1 MAVQEDLA
9 TLFAR
14 NMSLAHPPPPPPPP
28 PPAAEP
34 EQNKIVY
41 ISQHYTHSAHV
52 APPAVVDEPMQ
63 RSQSEP
69 ATSADLE
76 LYLRYSGVDTSTL
89 SFSQVDLF
97 RRADDAQRARLVQLW
112 TICPQQ
118 TAAPIHTMTWN
129 STSLEQEEMLARQRY
144 EQAQGA
150 VPVAEVEM
158 SLDGTAVDPGLSN
171 SPSSVQSSDSRWQ
184 PMAHTQGYME
194 PYMQSGYEELAR
206 KEYDASARKASLDP
220 VYNKT
225 AGGTLDWERQ
235 QWMENQYGSFVGGWR
250 DDEDML

>member
-9 TLFAR
+9 ALFAK
-14 NMSLAHPPPPPPPP
+14 NMSLAQP

-34 EQNKIVY
+34 DQNKIVY

-52 APPAVVDEPMQ
+52 APPTADEPMQ
-63 RSQSEP
+63 RPQSEP

-76 LYLRYSGVDTSTL
+76 LCLRSAGVDTASLTL
-89 SFSQVDLF
+89 PQVDLF

-112 TICPQQ
+112 TICPQR
-118 TAAPIHTMTWN
+118 TSPTMHTLTWN
-129 STSLEQEEMLARQRY
+129 TTSLEQEELLARQRY
-144 EQAQGA
+144 EEAQGA

-158 SLDGTAVDPGLSN
+158 SLDGTVVDPGLSN

-184 PMAHTQGYME
+184 PIAHTHGYME

-206 KEYDASARKASLDP
+206 REYDANARKASLDP
-220 VYNKT
+220 VYKNSR
-225 AGGTLDWERQ
+225 GMLDWERQ